1 TAATC
6 HGFSAIPPEEGRMTQ
21 DALSTNRPA
30 KTLFHPI
37 VYRVIIAL
45 AALLAVSAWGFFADS
60 ETGYVL
66 AVVSGFVFMIV
77 ALPSLLWRIRRHG
90 HDPRLRQDGSSERA
104 GSLMEWLRS
113 DFETW
118 QERLT
123 GWDAVAASL
132 LPIAA
137 CAFLMLTFAIMFQ
150 FAVPS

>member
-1 TAATC
+1 
-6 HGFSAIPPEEGRMTQ
+6 MTQ
-21 DALSTNRPA
+21 DALSTNRPT

-37 VYRVIIAL
+37 VYRAIIAL
-45 AALLAVSAWGFFADS
+45 AAVLAVSAWGFFADS

-90 HDPRLRQDGSSERA
+90 HDPRLQEDGSSERA
-104 GSLMEWLRS
+104 GSLLEWMRS
-113 DFETW
+113 DFEAR
-118 QERLT
+118 QERLK
-123 GWDAVAASL
+123 GWDAVAGSL

-137 CAFLMLTFAIMFQ
+137 CALGMLVFAIMFQ

>member
-1 TAATC
+1 
-6 HGFSAIPPEEGRMTQ
+6 MTQ
-21 DALSTNRPA
+21 DALSTNRPT

-37 VYRVIIAL
+37 VYRAIIAL
-45 AALLAVSAWGFFADS
+45 AAVLAVSAWGFFADS

-90 HDPRLRQDGSSERA
+90 HDPRLREDGSSEKP
-104 GSLMEWLRS
+104 GSLMDWMRS

-123 GWDAVAASL
+123 GWDAAASIL